1 MLSVIKKKTI
11 NLIGNKGGGYMA
23 SDVKWI
29 KIVTDI
35 FDDEKI
41 KLIDAMPEAD
51 AILVIWFRLL
61 IQAGKSNQNGALFLN
76 NKLAYTDEMLAT
88 VFSRKI
94 STVRL
99 ALETFETLGMIER
112 GNYIQISN
120 WYKHQN
126 IDGMDK
132 IKLQNTERQRKYR
145 EKQKLISSNV
155 KENNDNNVT
164 HNVTV
169 TENNAPRIRIKKED
183 LEEDKEI
190 KEEVK
195 EKNTKKKVA
204 NASVM
209 TSQTLSELD
218 KTLIEFE
225 TMRKSMKKTLT
236 EHAKKLLLAKLE
248 KLSKGDEALMVEIL
262 NQSILNG
269 WQGIFPFQ
277 QDNNTK
283 GSNKSLK
290 VSDWDSLM

>member
-225 TMRKSMKKTLT
+225 TMRKSMKK
-236 EHAKKLLLAKLE
+236 
-248 KLSKGDEALMVEIL
+248 DF
-262 NQSILNG
+262 NG
-269 WQGIFPFQ
+269 
-277 QDNNTK
+277 TR
-283 GSNKSLK
+283 
-290 VSDWDSLM
+290 

>member
-1 MLSVIKKKTI
+1 MAQKRMFTQQIIDSDAFLDMPLSAQALYFHLNMRADDDGFIDNPKKIQRLIGANPNDLDILLAKRFVLFFENGVLVIKHWKLHNTI
-11 NLIGNKGGGYMA
+11 QKDRYKETVYLELKN
-23 SDVKWI
+23 
-29 KIVTDI
+29 
-35 FDDEKI
+35 
-41 KLIDAMPEAD
+41 
-51 AILVIWFRLL
+51 RL
-61 IQAGKSNQNGALFLN
+61 
-76 NKLAYTDEMLAT
+76 
-88 VFSRKI
+88 
-94 STVRL
+94 
-99 ALETFETLGMIER
+99 
-112 GNYIQISN
+112 
-120 WYKHQN
+120 
-126 IDGMDK
+126 
-132 IKLQNTERQRKYR
+132 
-145 EKQKLISSNV
+145 NV
-155 KENNDNNVT
+155 KENKAYTEKDTLELSKQSDKVKNVSNVDT
-164 HNVTV
+164 DCIHNVNTLD
-169 TENNAPRIRIKKED
+169 TQIRLGLDLDKIRLDKNSKE
-183 LEEDKEI
+183 L
-190 KEEVK
+190 K